1 MTPGIRQTMH
11 VASAL
16 SALLVA
22 CAKAP
27 DQHQLSAVDQLIT
40 ATDGAALTL
49 NELDRSRYEE
59 AVSMLTSD
67 SAAYAWRFSDT
78 LRPEEARVLGSQWTT
93 LRGASTMARDHER
106 VLAELIASAE
116 RLRALRNDLLS
127 GAMDAARAASIIADE
142 QKHHTEV
149 SAGVLVV
156 IDNYR
161 ALQQAWDR
169 RDSVNLLFAD
179 TTAS

>member
-1 MTPGIRQTMH
+1 MTPGIRQSLQT
-11 VASAL
+11 ASAL
-16 SALLVA
+16 SALLLA

-27 DQHQLSAVDQLIT
+27 DQQQLTAVDQLIT

-59 AVSMLTSD
+59 AASMLASD
-67 SAAYAWRFSDT
+67 SAAYAWRFGNA
-78 LRPEEARVLGSQWTT
+78 LRPDEARVLGSQWTT
-93 LRGASTMARDHER
+93 LRGAAAMARDHER

-116 RLRALRNDLLS
+116 RLRALRNDILI
-127 GAMDAARAASIIADE
+127 GAMDARSAAGIIANE
-142 QKHHTEV
+142 QERHTEV
-149 SAGVLVV
+149 SAGVLAV

-169 RDSVNLLFAD
+169 RDSVRLLFAD